1 MIETEY
7 EQYFYQRKRGPTIHF
22 LQFLMQFLV
31 VEVFVVLMLHS
42 ATHFDDN
49 RQTTSRQKVRPSPY
63 DNSAVDEQFYQ
74 KYEKERIAN
83 QGLSNN
89 VD

>member
-1 MIETEY
+1 MIETKY
-7 EQYFYQRKRGPTIHF
+7 EQYFYLGKRGPTIHF
-22 LQFLMQFLV
+22 LQFLKQLLV
-31 VEVFVVLMLHS
+31 VEVFVVPMLHS

-49 RQTTSRQKVRPSPY
+49 RHTTSRQKVRPSPD